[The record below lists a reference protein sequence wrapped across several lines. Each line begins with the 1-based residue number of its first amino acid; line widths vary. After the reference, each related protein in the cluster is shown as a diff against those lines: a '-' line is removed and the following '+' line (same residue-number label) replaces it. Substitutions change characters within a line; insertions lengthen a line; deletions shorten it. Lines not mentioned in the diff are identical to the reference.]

1 MQEMNVEDLLRLYR
15 ETTTIAV
22 VGASGD
28 EHKQAYKVPKYLQ
41 DQGYRVIPVNPRGG
55 QILGEP
61 VFRSLSDITESVDA
75 VDVFRPAEEAPAIAG
90 EAVELGAGL
99 LWLQL
104 GIVSEDAHRIAA
116 SAGLSVVM
124 DACMGAVHRKLRR
137 RHGL

>member
-1 MQEMNVEDLLRLYR
+1 M
-15 ETTTIAV
+15 
-22 VGASGD
+22 
-28 EHKQAYKVPKYLQ
+28 
-41 DQGYRVIPVNPRGG
+41 IPVNPHGG